1 MKTRKKWLRKTTA
14 ICTAALLG
22 TAVIPSTAFAADDYA
37 SIEKNAWAAAVKNM
51 ASSYAASIEESQ
63 ALVSGM
69 QSDISLKIEDSG
81 RSLLGFVAPF
91 DISWLNDITLA
102 NTVSFTDGKEG
113 LLMKVLLNDNQICS
127 LEYYLDPE
135 SQDVYM
141 RIPELSD
148 KYFKTNLKEAAD
160 QQASNIE
167 SDIEELTP
175 DDTDVDIP
183 TDNFASAYSD
193 SISLSASLMSDLS
206 SALPEASVI
215 ETLLDKYGSML
226 FDNLTEG
233 ESSQETLTAGDIS
246 QDCTVYEGQISSE
259 DAVKTAAVKTATEL
273 LEAAKSDSDIESIL
287 NTWNDK
293 LSSDENLYE
302 SFTTAVDKGL
312 NALKDTDTSDSEDS
326 YLSTKIWVDENGRI
340 AGRALEIQEGDTTT
354 PILTW
359 QMPEN
364 GSDFGYLLTIASDD
378 INTYS
383 LSGSGQIDGDKL
395 NGTYELSLAD
405 SISAIIEVKD
415 YDTVSAKEGNLNGN
429 YKITFPSSD
438 TDNEDDYYSSILE
451 NFALVL
457 DLNSEKDSGS
467 VALSIENAGS
477 TLGTLSITGGAGE
490 AVEIPDLASLK
501 DVYDANNN
509 DDMNAYAATL
519 DFTSIMDNLSK
530 AGVPDEVITY
540 ILSGGSATEDSS
552 DTKASENSETSDNTS
567 DGSDTDAAA

>member
-259 DAVKTAAVKTATEL
+259 DAVKTATEL

-359 QMPEN
+359 QIPEN

>member
-259 DAVKTAAVKTATEL
+259 DAVKTATEL

-477 TLGTLSITGGAGE
+477 TLGTLSITGGTGE

>member
-37 SIEKNAWAAAVKNM
+37 SIEKNAWAEEVKNM

-148 KYFKTNLKEAAD
+148 KYFKTNLKEATD

-246 QDCTVYEGQISSE
+246 QDCTVYEGQISSA
-259 DAVKTAAVKTATEL
+259 DAVKTATEL

-293 LSSDENLYE
+293 LSSGENLYE

>member
-37 SIEKNAWAAAVKNM
+37 SIEKNAWAEEVKNM

-215 ETLLDKYGSML
+215 EALLDKYGSML

-259 DAVKTAAVKTATEL
+259 DAVKTATEL

-519 DFTSIMDNLSK
+519 DFTSIMDTLTK
-530 AGVPDEVITY
+530 AGVPYEVITY

-552 DTKASENSETSDNTS
+552 DTEASENSETSDNAS

>member
-246 QDCTVYEGQISSE
+246 QDCTVYEGQISSA
-259 DAVKTAAVKTATEL
+259 DAVKTATEL

-287 NTWNDK
+287 NTRNDK

-552 DTKASENSETSDNTS
+552 DTEASENSETSDNAS
-567 DGSDTDAAA
+567 DSSDTDAAA

>member
-206 SALPEASVI
+206 SALPEASII

-259 DAVKTAAVKTATEL
+259 DAVKTATEL

-552 DTKASENSETSDNTS
+552 DTKASENSETSDNAS

>member
-37 SIEKNAWAAAVKNM
+37 SIEKNAWAEEVKNM

-259 DAVKTAAVKTATEL
+259 DAVKTATEL

-287 NTWNDK
+287 NIWNDK

-552 DTKASENSETSDNTS
+552 DTEASENSETSDNAS

>member
-233 ESSQETLTAGDIS
+233 ESGQETLTAGDIS

-259 DAVKTAAVKTATEL
+259 DAVKTATEL

-552 DTKASENSETSDNTS
+552 DTEASENSETSDNAS

>member
-215 ETLLDKYGSML
+215 EALLDKYGSML

-259 DAVKTAAVKTATEL
+259 DAVKTATEL

-364 GSDFGYLLTIASDD
+364 GSDFSYLLTIASDD

-552 DTKASENSETSDNTS
+552 DTEASENSETFDNAS

>member
-37 SIEKNAWAAAVKNM
+37 SIEKNAWAEEVKNM

-215 ETLLDKYGSML
+215 EALLDKYGSML

-246 QDCTVYEGQISSE
+246 QDCTVYEGQISSA
-259 DAVKTAAVKTATEL
+259 DAVKTATEL

-287 NTWNDK
+287 NIWNDK

-552 DTKASENSETSDNTS
+552 DTEASENSETSDNAS

>member
-37 SIEKNAWAAAVKNM
+37 SIEKNAWAEEVKNM

-215 ETLLDKYGSML
+215 EALLDKYGSML

-246 QDCTVYEGQISSE
+246 QDCTVYEGQISSA
-259 DAVKTAAVKTATEL
+259 DAVKTATEL

-364 GSDFGYLLTIASDD
+364 GSDFSYLLTIASDD

-395 NGTYELSLAD
+395 NGTYEFSLAD

-552 DTKASENSETSDNTS
+552 DTEASENSETFDNAS

>member
-37 SIEKNAWAAAVKNM
+37 SIEKNAWAEEVKNM
-51 ASSYAASIEESQ
+51 ASAYAASIEESQ

-259 DAVKTAAVKTATEL
+259 DAVKTATEL

-438 TDNEDDYYSSILE
+438 TDNEDDYYSSVLE

>member
-259 DAVKTAAVKTATEL
+259 DAVKTATEL

>member
-37 SIEKNAWAAAVKNM
+37 SIEKNAWAEEVKNM

-148 KYFKTNLKEAAD
+148 KYFKTNLKEATD

-246 QDCTVYEGQISSE
+246 QDCTVYEGQISSA
-259 DAVKTAAVKTATEL
+259 DAVKTATEL

-287 NTWNDK
+287 NIWNDK

-552 DTKASENSETSDNTS
+552 DTEASENSETSDNAS

>member
-22 TAVIPSTAFAADDYA
+22 TAVIPSTAFAADGYA
-37 SIEKNAWAAAVKNM
+37 SIEKNAWAEEVKNM

-148 KYFKTNLKEAAD
+148 KYFKTNMKEAAD

-259 DAVKTAAVKTATEL
+259 DAVKTATEL

-457 DLNSEKDSGS
+457 DLNSEKNSGS

-490 AVEIPDLASLK
+490 AVEIPNLASLK

-552 DTKASENSETSDNTS
+552 DTEASENSETSDNAS
-567 DGSDTDAAA
+567 DGSDTDATA

>member
-37 SIEKNAWAAAVKNM
+37 SIEKNAWAEEVKNM
-51 ASSYAASIEESQ
+51 ASAYAASIEESQ

-259 DAVKTAAVKTATEL
+259 DAVKTATEL

-340 AGRALEIQEGDTTT
+340 AGRALGIQEGDTTT

>member
-37 SIEKNAWAAAVKNM
+37 SIEKNAWAEEVKNM

-215 ETLLDKYGSML
+215 EALLDKYGSML

-246 QDCTVYEGQISSE
+246 QDCTVYEGQISSA
-259 DAVKTAAVKTATEL
+259 DAVKTATEL

-364 GSDFGYLLTIASDD
+364 GSDFSYLLTIASDD

-552 DTKASENSETSDNTS
+552 DTEASENSKTFDNAS

>member
-37 SIEKNAWAAAVKNM
+37 SIEKNAWAEEVKNM

-215 ETLLDKYGSML
+215 EALLDKYGSML

-246 QDCTVYEGQISSE
+246 QDCTVYEGQISSA
-259 DAVKTAAVKTATEL
+259 DAVKTATEL

-395 NGTYELSLAD
+395 NGTYEFSLAD

-552 DTKASENSETSDNTS
+552 DTEASENSETSDNAS

>member
-127 LEYYLDPE
+127 LEYYLDSE

-259 DAVKTAAVKTATEL
+259 DAVKTATEL

>member
-246 QDCTVYEGQISSE
+246 QDCTVYEGQISSA
-259 DAVKTAAVKTATEL
+259 DAVKTATEL

-287 NTWNDK
+287 NIWNDK

-552 DTKASENSETSDNTS
+552 DTEASENSETSDNAS
-567 DGSDTDAAA
+567 DSSDTDAAA

>member
-259 DAVKTAAVKTATEL
+259 DAVKTATEL

-552 DTKASENSETSDNTS
+552 DSTASENSVTSDNTS

>member
-215 ETLLDKYGSML
+215 EALLDKYGSML

-246 QDCTVYEGQISSE
+246 QDCTVYEGQISSA
-259 DAVKTAAVKTATEL
+259 DAVKTATEL

-552 DTKASENSETSDNTS
+552 DTEASENSETSDNAS

>member
-215 ETLLDKYGSML
+215 EALLDKYGSML

-259 DAVKTAAVKTATEL
+259 DAVKTATEL

-340 AGRALEIQEGDTTT
+340 AGRSLEIQEGDTTT

-552 DTKASENSETSDNTS
+552 DTEASENSETSDNAS

>member
-37 SIEKNAWAAAVKNM
+37 SIEKNAWAEEVKNM
-51 ASSYAASIEESQ
+51 VSSYAASIEESQ

-246 QDCTVYEGQISSE
+246 QDCTVYEGQISSA
-259 DAVKTAAVKTATEL
+259 DAVKTATEL

-552 DTKASENSETSDNTS
+552 DTEASENSETSDNAS

>member
-37 SIEKNAWAAAVKNM
+37 SIEKNAWAEEVKNM

-148 KYFKTNLKEAAD
+148 KYFKTNLKEATD

-246 QDCTVYEGQISSE
+246 QDCTVYEGQISSA
-259 DAVKTAAVKTATEL
+259 DAVKTATEL

-540 ILSGGSATEDSS
+540 SLSGGSATEDSS
-552 DTKASENSETSDNTS
+552 DTEASENSETSDNTS

>member
-37 SIEKNAWAAAVKNM
+37 SIEKNAWAEEVKNM

-246 QDCTVYEGQISSE
+246 QDCTVYEGQISSA
-259 DAVKTAAVKTATEL
+259 DAVKTATEL

-340 AGRALEIQEGDTTT
+340 AGRSLEIQEGDTTT
-354 PILTW
+354 PIITW

-552 DTKASENSETSDNTS
+552 DTEASENSETSDNAS

>member
-1 MKTRKKWLRKTTA
+1 MTTRKKWVRKTTA

-37 SIEKNAWAAAVKNM
+37 SIEKNAWAEEVKNM
-51 ASSYAASIEESQ
+51 ASAYAASIEESQ

-206 SALPEASVI
+206 SALPEASII

-259 DAVKTAAVKTATEL
+259 DAVKTATEL

-552 DTKASENSETSDNTS
+552 DTEASENSETSDNAS

>member
-37 SIEKNAWAAAVKNM
+37 SIEKNAWAEEVKNM

-135 SQDVYM
+135 SQDAYM

-259 DAVKTAAVKTATEL
+259 DAVKTATEL

-302 SFTTAVDKGL
+302 NFTTAVDKGL

-395 NGTYELSLAD
+395 NGAYELSLAD

-467 VALSIENAGS
+467 ATLSIENAGS

-552 DTKASENSETSDNTS
+552 DTEASESSETSDNAS

>member
-37 SIEKNAWAAAVKNM
+37 SIEKNAWAEEVKNM

-233 ESSQETLTAGDIS
+233 ESGQETLTAGDIS

-259 DAVKTAAVKTATEL
+259 DAVKTATEL

-552 DTKASENSETSDNTS
+552 DTEASENSETSDNAS
-567 DGSDTDAAA
+567 DSSDTDAAA

>member
-37 SIEKNAWAAAVKNM
+37 SIEKNAWAEEVKNM

-148 KYFKTNLKEAAD
+148 KYFKTNLKEATD

-246 QDCTVYEGQISSE
+246 QDCTVYEGQISSA
-259 DAVKTAAVKTATEL
+259 DAVKTATEL

-340 AGRALEIQEGDTTT
+340 AGRSLEIQEGDTTT

-438 TDNEDDYYSSILE
+438 TDNEDDYYSSIPE

-552 DTKASENSETSDNTS
+552 DTEASENSETSDNTS

>member
-37 SIEKNAWAAAVKNM
+37 SIEKNAWAEEVKNM

-259 DAVKTAAVKTATEL
+259 DAVKTATEL

-326 YLSTKIWVDENGRI
+326 YLSTKIWVDKNGRI

-552 DTKASENSETSDNTS
+552 DTEASENSETSDNTS

>member
-37 SIEKNAWAAAVKNM
+37 SIEKNAWAEEVKNM

-175 DDTDVDIP
+175 DGTDVDIP

-259 DAVKTAAVKTATEL
+259 DAVKTATEL

-552 DTKASENSETSDNTS
+552 DTEASENSETSDNAS

>member
-259 DAVKTAAVKTATEL
+259 DAVKTATEL

-477 TLGTLSITGGAGE
+477 TLGTLSITGGAGG

>member
-37 SIEKNAWAAAVKNM
+37 SIEKNAWAEEVKNM

-135 SQDVYM
+135 SQDAYM

-259 DAVKTAAVKTATEL
+259 DAVKTATEL

-302 SFTTAVDKGL
+302 NFTTAVDKGL

-457 DLNSEKDSGS
+457 DLNSEKNSGS

-490 AVEIPDLASLK
+490 AVEIPNLASLK

-552 DTKASENSETSDNTS
+552 DTEASESSETSDNAS

>member
-37 SIEKNAWAAAVKNM
+37 SIEKNAWAEEVKNM

-148 KYFKTNLKEAAD
+148 KYFKTNLKEATD

-246 QDCTVYEGQISSE
+246 QDCTVYEGQISSA
-259 DAVKTAAVKTATEL
+259 DAVKTATEL

-552 DTKASENSETSDNTS
+552 DTEASENSETSDNTS

>member
-160 QQASNIE
+160 QQAYNIE

-259 DAVKTAAVKTATEL
+259 DAVKTATEL

>member
-37 SIEKNAWAAAVKNM
+37 SIEKNAWAEEVKNM

-259 DAVKTAAVKTATEL
+259 DAVKTATEL

-364 GSDFGYLLTIASDD
+364 GSNFGYLLTIASDD

>member
-37 SIEKNAWAAAVKNM
+37 SIEKNAWAEEVKNM
-51 ASSYAASIEESQ
+51 ASSYAASIEASQ
-63 ALVSGM
+63 TLVSGM

-259 DAVKTAAVKTATEL
+259 DAVKTATEL

-302 SFTTAVDKGL
+302 NFTTAVDKGL

-415 YDTVSAKEGNLNGN
+415 YDTVSAKEGNLNGH

-438 TDNEDDYYSSILE
+438 TDNEEDYYSSILE

-457 DLNSEKDSGS
+457 DLNSEKNSGS

-490 AVEIPDLASLK
+490 AVEIPTLASLK

-552 DTKASENSETSDNTS
+552 DTEASENSETSDNAS
-567 DGSDTDAAA
+567 DGSDTDATA